1 MALEE
6 SGSNVLR
13 FHSKVKNLYS
23 ATMLDSRCNLL
34 TVDFLIRL
42 VGGSDNGQLELVLV
56 SSNWLTL
63 FELLRL
69 LILTIIVMRKTKVLF
84 GVVVMLILPLVL
96 VVMILPL
103 VL

>member
-1 MALEE
+1 
-6 SGSNVLR
+6 
-13 FHSKVKNLYS
+13 
-23 ATMLDSRCNLL
+23 MLDSLYNLL

-69 LILTIIVMRKTKVLF
+69 LILSIIVMRKTKVLF
-84 GVVVMLILPLVL
+84 GVVVMLILPLAL

>member
-1 MALEE
+1 L
-6 SGSNVLR
+6 L
-13 FHSKVKNLYS
+13 
-23 ATMLDSRCNLL
+23 LDSRYDLL

-69 LILTIIVMRKTKVLF
+69 LILSIIVMRKTKVLF

>member
-13 FHSKVKNLYS
+13 FHSKVKLYS
-23 ATMLDSRCNLL
+23 ATMLDSLYNLL

-69 LILTIIVMRKTKVLF
+69 LILSIIVMRKTKVLF

>member
-1 MALEE
+1 MGQKPSVRILL
-6 SGSNVLR
+6 STTV
-13 FHSKVKNLYS
+13 V
-23 ATMLDSRCNLL
+23 LDSLYNLL
-34 TVDFLIRL
+34 TVNFLIRL

-69 LILTIIVMRKTKVLF
+69 LILSIIVMRKTKVLF

>member
-1 MALEE
+1 MC
-6 SGSNVLR
+6 
-13 FHSKVKNLYS
+13 VKTSDPKNTLYS
-23 ATMLDSRCNLL
+23 LRMSSLSLTL

-69 LILTIIVMRKTKVLF
+69 LILSIIVMRKTKVLF